1 MTLSVFDLYG
11 LQVGLKNVRRSAA
24 LNDNETFIKVG
35 RITSHIMSCMH
46 THTHI
51 HTYIQALADI
61 VFTHIQGNQPCSRQL
76 GLRCPMCV
84 NPVCGKM
91 REFFVSQ

>member
-35 RITSHIMSCMH
+35 RITSHIMSCMRTH
-46 THTHI
+46 THTYIHI
-51 HTYIQALADI
+51 YRL
-61 VFTHIQGNQPCSRQL
+61 
-76 GLRCPMCV
+76 
-84 NPVCGKM
+84 
-91 REFFVSQ
+91 